1 MFRYQPSSGPVVLCI
16 MDGWGHR
23 TERDNNAI
31 ALARTPVFDSLM
43 ESQPHSLLDAS
54 GANVGLP
61 DGQVGNSEVGHMN
74 IGAGRVV
81 MQALPR
87 INEAVQDGSLAAHDA
102 LASLAASLLQS
113 GGTAHV
119 MGLLSP
125 GGVHAHQDH
134 FLAVIEGLVTAG
146 VPVAIHGF
154 TDGRDT
160 LPQAAK
166 QDLPRFLEALPPG
179 AKMASIIGRYFA
191 MDRDNR
197 WERTQAAYDAIATAK
212 APIFATDALTALEAS
227 YARGDGDEFIT
238 PTIIGNYQGMQNGDA
253 LMMMNFRADRAR
265 QLLSCFCN
273 PTTSGCKIQPLNL
286 VGMAG
291 MTSYSQSLD
300 NHIVTLYPTPDLQDT
315 LGATIAKAGKCQLR
329 LAETE
334 KYPHVT
340 FFLNGGDETLQPG
353 EDRKMIASPAV
364 ATYDLQPE
372 MSADAILDAA
382 VSSLRAKAHDF
393 LIINFANPDMVGH
406 TGDLDAAIAAVE
418 TVDRCVGILA
428 KAVKESDGQ
437 MLVTADH
444 GNCETMWDQAEASP
458 HTAHTNNPVPL
469 ILVNGNPNTCLAAGR
484 LADLAP
490 SILAMMGIV
499 QPDLMTGRS
508 LLIPNLLILAYE
520 LSAGL

>member
-1 MFRYQPSSGPVVLCI
+1 MTRYQPSSGPVVLCI

-23 TERDNNAI
+23 NERGNNAI
-31 ALARTPVFDSLM
+31 ALARTPVFDSLIDN
-43 ESQPHSLLDAS
+43 QPNSLLDAS

-74 IGAGRVV
+74 IGAGRIV

-87 INEAVQDGSLAAHDA
+87 INQAVRDGSLATHEA
-102 LASLAASLLQS
+102 LASLAANLLQS

-134 FLAVIEGLVTAG
+134 FLAVINVLVTAG

-160 LPQAAK
+160 LPWAAK
-166 QDLPRFLEALPPG
+166 QDLPGFLEALPPG
-179 AKMASIIGRYFA
+179 ATMASIIGRYFA
-191 MDRDNR
+191 MDRDNH
-197 WERTQAAYDAIATAK
+197 WERTQAAYDAIATAR
-212 APIFATDALTALEAS
+212 APIFAIDALMALEAS
-227 YARGDGDEFIT
+227 YARGDSDEFIT
-238 PTIIGNYQGMQNGDA
+238 PTIIGNYHGIQNGDG
-253 LMMMNFRADRAR
+253 LIMMNFRADRVR
-265 QLLSCFCN
+265 QLLTCFCDPAN
-273 PTTSGCKIQPLNL
+273 SGCNIQPLNL
-286 VGMAG
+286 IGMAG
-291 MTSYSQSLD
+291 MTNYSQSLD
-300 NHIVTLYPTPDLQDT
+300 NQIVNLYPTPDLQNT
-315 LGATIAKAGKCQLR
+315 LGATIAKAGKHQLR

-364 ATYDLQPE
+364 ATYDLKPE
-372 MSADAILDAA
+372 MSADAILEAA
-382 VSSLRAKAHDF
+382 LSSLHAKAHDF

-428 KAVKESDGQ
+428 KAVTESDGQ

-444 GNCETMWDQAEASP
+444 GNCEIMWDQAESSP
-458 HTAHTNNPVPL
+458 HTAHTSNPVPL
-469 ILVNGNPNTCLAAGR
+469 ILVNGNTNTYLAAGR

-490 SILAMMGIV
+490 SILAMMGIA
-499 QPDLMTGRS
+499 QPDQMTGRS
-508 LLIPNLLILAYE
+508 LLIPN
-520 LSAGL
+520 

>member
-1 MFRYQPSSGPVVLCI
+1 MFRYQPSRGPVVLCI

-23 TERDNNAI
+23 TERGNNAI
-31 ALARTPVFDSLM
+31 ALAKTPVFDSLI
-43 ESQPHSLLDAS
+43 ESQPHSLLEAS

-81 MQALPR
+81 MQDLPR
-87 INEAVQDGSLAAHDA
+87 INKALQDGSLASHEA
-102 LASLAASLLQS
+102 LSSLATSLLKS

-134 FLAVIEGLVTAG
+134 FLAVITGLVKTG

-166 QDLPRFLEALPPG
+166 RDLPRFIGALPPG
-179 AKMASIIGRYFA
+179 AKMTSIIGRYFA
-191 MDRDNR
+191 MDRDSR
-197 WERTQAAYDAIATAK
+197 WERTQAAYDAIATAR
-212 APIFATDALTALEAS
+212 APVFAIDALTALEAS

-238 PTIIGNYQGMQNGDA
+238 PTIIGNYQGMQDGDA
-253 LMMMNFRADRAR
+253 LIMMNFRADRAS
-265 QLLSCFCN
+265 QLLSCFCD
-273 PTTSGCKIQPLNL
+273 PTNSGCEIQPLNL
-286 VGMAG
+286 IGIIG
-291 MTSYSQSLD
+291 MTSYSRSLD
-300 NHIVTLYPTPDLQDT
+300 DHIVTLYPTPNLQDT
-315 LGATIAKAGKCQLR
+315 LGETIARAGKCQLR

-353 EDRKMIASPAV
+353 EDRKMIASPTV

-382 VSSLRAKAHDF
+382 LSSLHAKAHDF
-393 LIINFANPDMVGH
+393 LVINFANPDMVGH
-406 TGDLDAAIAAVE
+406 TGDLDAAIVAVE

-428 KAVKESDGQ
+428 KAVIASDGQ

-444 GNCETMWDQAEASP
+444 GNCELMWDQAEASP

-469 ILVNGNPNTCLAAGR
+469 ILVNGNTNACLATGR
-484 LADLAP
+484 LADVAP
-490 SILAMMGIV
+490 SILAMMGIA
-499 QPDLMTGRS
+499 QPDRMTGKS
-508 LLIPNLLILAYE
+508 LLIPN
-520 LSAGL
+520 

>member
-1 MFRYQPSSGPVVLCI
+1 MSRYQPSSGPVVLCI

-23 TERDNNAI
+23 TERGNNAI

-134 FLAVIEGLVTAG
+134 FLAVITGLVKAG

-197 WERTQAAYDAIATAK
+197 WERTQAAYDAIATAR

-227 YARGDGDEFIT
+227 YTRGDGDEFIT
-238 PTIIGNYQGMQNGDA
+238 PTIIGNYQGMRNGDA
-253 LMMMNFRADRAR
+253 LMMMNYRADRAR
-265 QLLSCFCN
+265 QLLNCFCD
-273 PTTSGCKIQPLNL
+273 PTNSGCKIQPLNL

-291 MTSYSQSLD
+291 MTITRNRL
-300 NHIVTLYPTPDLQDT
+300 I
-315 LGATIAKAGKCQLR
+315 TIL
-329 LAETE
+329 
-334 KYPHVT
+334 
-340 FFLNGGDETLQPG
+340 
-353 EDRKMIASPAV
+353 
-364 ATYDLQPE
+364 
-372 MSADAILDAA
+372 
-382 VSSLRAKAHDF
+382 
-393 LIINFANPDMVGH
+393 
-406 TGDLDAAIAAVE
+406 
-418 TVDRCVGILA
+418 
-428 KAVKESDGQ
+428 
-437 MLVTADH
+437 
-444 GNCETMWDQAEASP
+444 
-458 HTAHTNNPVPL
+458 
-469 ILVNGNPNTCLAAGR
+469 
-484 LADLAP
+484 
-490 SILAMMGIV
+490 
-499 QPDLMTGRS
+499 
-508 LLIPNLLILAYE
+508 
-520 LSAGL
+520 

>member
-1 MFRYQPSSGPVVLCI
+1 MSRYQPSSGPVVLCI
-16 MDGWGHR
+16 LDGWGHR

-31 ALARTPVFDSLM
+31 ALARTPVFNSLI
-43 ESQPHSLLDAS
+43 ESQPNSLLDAS
-54 GANVGLP
+54 GTHVGLP

-81 MQALPR
+81 MQTLPR
-87 INEAVQDGSLAAHDA
+87 INKAVKDGSLAAHDA
-102 LASLAASLLQS
+102 LANLSASLLQS

-134 FLAVIEGLVTAG
+134 FLAVIDGLVTAG

-166 QDLPRFLEALPPG
+166 QDLPQFLKALPPG

-197 WERTQAAYDAIATAK
+197 WERTQAAYDAIATAR
-212 APIFATDALTALEAS
+212 APVFAMDALTALEAS
-227 YARGDGDEFIT
+227 YARGDGDEFIS

-265 QLLSCFCN
+265 QLLTCFCDPN
-273 PTTSGCKIQPLNL
+273 NSGCNIQPLDL
-286 VGMAG
+286 IGMAG
-291 MTSYSQSLD
+291 MISYSQSLD
-300 NHIVTLYPTPDLQDT
+300 HHIVTLYPTPYLKDT
-315 LGATIAKAGKCQLR
+315 LGSTIAKAGKYQLR
-329 LAETE
+329 VAETE

-353 EDRKMIASPAV
+353 EDRKMIESPPV
-364 ATYDLQPE
+364 ATYNLQPE
-372 MSADAILDAA
+372 MSANAILEVAI
-382 VSSLRAKAHDF
+382 SSLQAKAHDF

-406 TGDLDAAIAAVE
+406 TGDLNAAIEAVE

-437 MLVTADH
+437 MLLTADH
-444 GNCETMWDQAEASP
+444 GNCEIMWDQAEATP
-458 HTAHTNNPVPL
+458 HTAHTSNPVPL
-469 ILVNGNPNTCLAAGR
+469 ILVNGNSNTCLAAGR

-490 SILAMMGIV
+490 SILAMMGV
-499 QPDLMTGRS
+499 DQPDQMTGRS
-508 LLIPNLLILAYE
+508 LLIPC
-520 LSAGL
+520 

>member
-1 MFRYQPSSGPVVLCI
+1 MSRYQPSNGPVVLCI

-23 TERDNNAI
+23 TERRNNAI
-31 ALARTPVFDSLM
+31 ALAKTPVFDSLM
-43 ESQPHSLLDAS
+43 DSQPHTLLDAS

-87 INEAVQDGSLAAHDA
+87 INKAVQDGSLAAHDA
-102 LASLAASLLQS
+102 LASLATSLLQS
-113 GGTAHV
+113 AGTAHV

-134 FLAVIEGLVTAG
+134 FLAVISGLVAAG

-160 LPQAAK
+160 LPQAGK
-166 QDLPRFLEALPPG
+166 QDLPSFLKALPPG
-179 AKMASIIGRYFA
+179 AKMASVIGRFFA

-197 WERTQAAYDAIATAK
+197 WERTQAAYDAIANAR
-212 APIFATDALTALEAS
+212 APIFAIDTLTALEAS
-227 YARGDGDEFIT
+227 YARGDGDEFVA
-238 PTIIGNYQGMQNGDA
+238 PTVIGNYQGMKNGDA
-253 LMMMNFRADRAR
+253 LIMMNFRADRAR
-265 QLLSCFCN
+265 QILSCFCD
-273 PTTSGCKIQPLNL
+273 PTNSGCNIRPINF

-291 MTSYSQSLD
+291 MVSYSRSLD
-300 NHIVTLYPTPDLQDT
+300 NHIVTLYPTPNLQDT
-315 LGATIAKAGKCQLR
+315 LGETIAKAGKYQLR

-340 FFLNGGDETLQPG
+340 FFLNGGNEALQRR
-353 EDRKMIASPAV
+353 EDRRMIASPAV
-364 ATYDLQPE
+364 ATYNLQPE

-382 VSSLRAKAHDF
+382 ISSLQAKAHDF

-418 TVDRCVGILA
+418 TVDKCVGILA
-428 KAVKESDGQ
+428 KAVTEGDGQ

-444 GNCETMWDQAEASP
+444 GNCEIMWDKAEATP
-458 HTAHTNNPVPL
+458 HTAHTSNPVPL
-469 ILVNGNPNTCLAAGR
+469 ILVNGNTNTCLAAGR

-490 SILAMMGIV
+490 SILAMMGIA
-499 QPDLMTGRS
+499 QPDQMTGRS
-508 LLIPNLLILAYE
+508 LLIPN
-520 LSAGL
+520 

>member
-1 MFRYQPSSGPVVLCI
+1 MFRYQPSIGPVVLCI

-23 TERDNNAI
+23 TERGNNAI
-31 ALARTPVFDSLM
+31 ALARTPVFDTLM
-43 ESQPHSLLDAS
+43 ESQPNSLLDAS
-54 GANVGLP
+54 GAAVGLS

-81 MQALPR
+81 MQALPH

-102 LASLAASLLQS
+102 LASLATGLIQS

-134 FLAVIEGLVTAG
+134 FLAVIKGLVTAG

-179 AKMASIIGRYFA
+179 AKMASIIGRYYA

-212 APIFATDALTALEAS
+212 APIFATDALTALETS

-238 PTIIGNYQGMQNGDA
+238 PTIIGSYQGMQNGDA
-253 LMMMNFRADRAR
+253 LMMMNFRADRVR

-300 NHIVTLYPTPDLQDT
+300 NDIVNLYPTPDLQDT

-340 FFLNGGDETLQPG
+340 FF
-353 EDRKMIASPAV
+353 
-364 ATYDLQPE
+364 
-372 MSADAILDAA
+372 
-382 VSSLRAKAHDF
+382 
-393 LIINFANPDMVGH
+393 
-406 TGDLDAAIAAVE
+406 
-418 TVDRCVGILA
+418 
-428 KAVKESDGQ
+428 
-437 MLVTADH
+437 
-444 GNCETMWDQAEASP
+444 
-458 HTAHTNNPVPL
+458 
-469 ILVNGNPNTCLAAGR
+469 
-484 LADLAP
+484 
-490 SILAMMGIV
+490 
-499 QPDLMTGRS
+499 
-508 LLIPNLLILAYE
+508 
-520 LSAGL
+520 